1 MVDDLENLGEKV
13 PTNKIGKK
21 GTDLLL
27 RELDCRVIEYLHN
40 LNKRYKKYEY
50 DSVKG
55 IFIEGNPVYDNSG
68 IYEKT
73 HVQICIRN
81 PNCIK
86 GYFSPRD
93 IDPNFNNC

>member
-1 MVDDLENLGEKV
+1 M
-13 PTNKIGKK
+13 PTNKTSRAGN
-21 GTDLLL
+21 DLLL
-27 RELDCRVIEYLHN
+27 RNLDCRVIEYLHN
-40 LNKRYKKYEY
+40 LNSENNEHEY
-50 DSVKG
+50 DSTKG
-55 IFIEGNPVYDNSG
+55 VFIEGNPVYDNSG